1 MKSMIDNS
9 KKYLIDWCN
18 NSKNIDANDFLNMW
32 CNELLKICSLNYD
45 IIQII
50 DNDKNDLNIT
60 IKYIN
65 THDNSICITLK
76 YISACGLWFLSF
88 ENKYKTYISE
98 LPIKNTY
105 DSDLIHIIKLLI
117 LNIEF

>member
-1 MKSMIDNS
+1 MVEKSHNYII
-9 KKYLIDWCN
+9 KWCN
-18 NSKNIDANDFLNMW
+18 NSKNNDANDFLNMW

-65 THDNSICITLK
+65 THDNNICITLK

-88 ENKYKTYISE
+88 ENKYKVYINE
-98 LPIKNTY
+98 LPVKNTY

>member
-1 MKSMIDNS
+1 MVEKSHNYI
-9 KKYLIDWCN
+9 IEWCN
-18 NSKNIDANDFLNMW
+18 NSKNDDANNFLNMW

-65 THDNSICITLK
+65 THDNNIRITLK
-76 YISACGLWFLSF
+76 YISDYCLWFLLF
-88 ENKYKTYISE
+88 ENKYKVYINE